1 MLNSGRS
8 IDNTHLGDTKVYGD
22 LEITEDLVIDEGGSI
37 VITPPGCLTTDCVK
51 PTTASG
57 DVSIKT
63 SGDADIAVFQDDK
76 EVHVFNVIRP
86 LTSDLSLTSFNN
98 NGTLSISDGAGVPP
112 PGVRVVNGDMYSDK
126 YRSTAST
133 ALTDPEIDM
142 TDGALRIGFAGGN
155 TNVITA
161 TDTDNSV
168 QISGAYKLPT
178 AAGTDGQLL
187 TVDAGGLT
195 TSYQDPVLPLT
206 PSQEIGYIA
215 IANTSYNT
223 SRTLIWSSLGGTN
236 QVSTDVLGTGG
247 YVEFKSIGKIYAR
260 RTQDGIVS
268 ATYFLEVDVA
278 QTGGYNNTTTFQW
291 SISDN
296 VFVLDKDVDY
306 ERDYE
311 FRFTIQRMNLNSFT
325 VYGTGTCT
333 QLVNPTGTIQ
343 LPAQMMKFQD
353 VKDSDSNLL
362 FTTNGTD
369 VKVNVYF
376 TAAQDPG
383 VITSLVPFSGQF
395 HGHQLGFLPEVV
407 VNTSDHSQLTNL
419 GLGDS
424 HQQYSLLSGRSGGQ
438 AIIGGTVASD
448 TLVLQ
453 SNAADPLD
461 GHVEFKSFIDMQ
473 THQILNVSTAG
484 GIGQI
489 VDGKLD
495 KAGDTM
501 TGVLKLPNGT
511 AAAPALSFA
520 TAPTTGLSLDGFGK
534 LLLSD
539 SGTPSLKCNGAN
551 VSVFGTLSM
560 NDNRLLE
567 VATPVGPDDAA
578 NKQYVDDNAL
588 RIDGTLPMDGTLQ
601 MDGNSITGVLNIN
614 GSSYPPPPTSDP
626 TKLNKA
632 GDTMT
637 GELKMSSQIIS
648 GVANPVNAQD
658 AATKSYVD
666 TATDGVVIG
675 PGSSV
680 NSHLCSFNG
689 TTGKLIKNSGIS
701 AIGGNIDQSSGAPL
715 KLGGLTAQSVDIGS
729 ATIPTYVLG
738 GLDMNSKKINNLL
751 DPTAAQDGATKAYVD
766 TATDGVVI
774 GPSSAVN
781 SHLCSFDTTTGELIK
796 DSGILQSDVVLK
808 TGNNV
813 MNGDLALLTAGNTE
827 LVITTTDPFNLAR
840 ILLSANGV
848 LSSMRQ
854 SDSRLRIASNNN
866 RIDLDSVVSEIAL
879 STSGTPRLTISDT
892 EVRSYLPVVT
902 DQSFRQYRAVNPA
915 QNGFPVLSGMYS
927 MISSRVIG
935 GTLTETSCFNDSG
948 AVGTRTNPANTLAVG
963 DTYHLHMSGLVE
975 TDGKGHG
982 MTFRLKMGATTLM
995 TTNSDDWDAGG
1006 TPTFWELEVDFVIR
1020 TIGSLGTMIGG
1031 GMVTFS
1037 EDLWWKDAGSFST
1050 TSDLAVNTT
1059 ISNTFDVTAQWDNN
1073 NANNVLT
1080 TQVATITRRF

>member
-1 MLNSGRS
+1 MNNLGGNT
-8 IDNTHLGDTKVYGD
+8 DNTHLGDTKVLGD
-22 LEITEDLVIDEGGSI
+22 LEVRDDLIIDGGIT
-37 VITPPGCLTTDCVK
+37 ITPPDCLNVDCIK
-51 PTTASG
+51 PSTLNG
-57 DVSIKT
+57 DVSIKNSNEDT
-63 SGDADIAVFQDDK
+63 IIKLSNDK
-76 EVHVFNVIRP
+76 
-86 LTSDLSLTSFNN
+86 
-98 NGTLSISDGAGVPP
+98 
-112 PGVRVVNGDMYSDK
+112 
-126 YRSTAST
+126 
-133 ALTDPEIDM
+133 
-142 TDGALRIGFAGGN
+142 
-155 TNVITA
+155 
-161 TDTDNSV
+161 SV
-168 QISGAYKLPT
+168 EISGSYKLPT
-178 AAGTDGQLL
+178 TAGTEGQLL
-187 TVDAGGLT
+187 TADAGGLT
-195 TSYQDPVLPLT
+195 SSFKDQVVPLT

-236 QVSTDVLGTGG
+236 QFSTDVLGIGG
-247 YVEFKSIGKIYAR
+247 YVEFKSIGKIYTR
-260 RTQDGIVS
+260 RTQDGIIS
-268 ATYFLEVDVA
+268 DTYRLEVDVV
-278 QTGGYNNTTTFQW
+278 QTGGYVDTSTFTW

-296 VFVLDKDVDY
+296 VFVLNKDVDY

-311 FRFTIQRMNLNSFT
+311 FRFTIQKMNNNSFT
-325 VYGTGTCT
+325 IFGSGTAT

-343 LPAQMMKFQD
+343 LPVQKIQFQD
-353 VKDSDSNLL
+353 VKDSDSQLL
-362 FTTNGTD
+362 FTDVATD
-369 VKVNVYF
+369 VKLNVYF
-376 TAAQDPG
+376 TAVQDPG
-383 VITSLVPFSGQF
+383 VISSFVPFSGQF
-395 HGHQLGFLPEVV
+395 HAHQLGFLPEVV
-407 VNTSDHSQLTNL
+407 VNTSDHSALSNL
-419 GLGDS
+419 SLGDS
-424 HQQYSLLSGRSGGQ
+424 HTQYSLSNGRFGGQ
-438 AIIGGTVASD
+438 TLTGGTSITD
-448 TLVLQ
+448 KLVLQ
-453 SNAADPLD
+453 SNASDPLD
-461 GHVEFKSFIDMQ
+461 GHVELKSFIDM
-473 THQILNVSTAG
+473 TTNQIINVSTAG
-484 GIGQI
+484 GIGQL
-489 VDGKLD
+489 VDTNTTNNTGSVAVHSDVSSAGSGIIISSGERTAISTNTTNNTGSVAVHSDVSSAGSGIIISVAERTAIGTNTTALTGK
-495 KAGDTM
+495 
-501 TGVLKLPNGT
+501 
-511 AAAPALSFA
+511 
-520 TAPTTGLSLDGFGK
+520 
-534 LLLSD
+534 
-539 SGTPSLKCNGAN
+539 
-551 VSVFGTLSM
+551 
-560 NDNRLLE
+560 
-567 VATPVGPDDAA
+567 
-578 NKQYVDDNAL
+578 VD
-588 RIDGTLPMDGTLQ
+588 
-601 MDGNSITGVLNIN
+601 
-614 GSSYPPPPTSDP
+614 
-626 TKLNKA
+626 KA

-680 NSHLCSFNG
+680 NSYLCSFNG

-715 KLGGLTAQSVDIGS
+715 KLGGLTALSVDLGS
-729 ATIPTYVLG
+729 TTIPTYVLG
-738 GLDMNSKKINNLL
+738 GLYMNSKKINNLL

-774 GPSSAVN
+774 GPASAVN

-840 ILLSANGV
+840 IRLSANGV

-892 EVRSYLPVVT
+892 EVLSYLPVVT

-948 AVGTRTNPANTLAVG
+948 AVGTRTNPANTLSVG

-982 MTFRLKMGATTLM
+982 MTFRLKLGATTLM

-1031 GMVTFS
+1031 GMITFS
-1037 EDLWWKDAGSFST
+1037 EDSWWKDAGSFST
-1050 TSDLAVNTT
+1050 TSDLTINTT

>member
-1 MLNSGRS
+1 MNNLGGNT
-8 IDNTHLGDTKVYGD
+8 DNTHLGDTKVLGD
-22 LEITEDLVIDEGGSI
+22 LEVRDDLIIDGGIT
-37 VITPPGCLTTDCVK
+37 ITPPDCLNVDCIK
-51 PTTASG
+51 PSTLNG
-57 DVSIKT
+57 DVSIKNSNEDT
-63 SGDADIAVFQDDK
+63 IIKLSNDK
-76 EVHVFNVIRP
+76 
-86 LTSDLSLTSFNN
+86 
-98 NGTLSISDGAGVPP
+98 
-112 PGVRVVNGDMYSDK
+112 
-126 YRSTAST
+126 
-133 ALTDPEIDM
+133 
-142 TDGALRIGFAGGN
+142 
-155 TNVITA
+155 
-161 TDTDNSV
+161 SV
-168 QISGAYKLPT
+168 EISGSYKLPT
-178 AAGTDGQLL
+178 TAGTEGQLL
-187 TVDAGGLT
+187 TADAGGLT
-195 TSYQDPVLPLT
+195 SSFKDQVVPLT

-236 QVSTDVLGTGG
+236 QFSTDVLGIGG
-247 YVEFKSIGKIYAR
+247 YVEFKSIGKIYTR
-260 RTQDGIVS
+260 RTQDGIIS
-268 ATYFLEVDVA
+268 DTYRLEVDVV
-278 QTGGYNNTTTFQW
+278 QTGGYVDTSTFTW

-296 VFVLDKDVDY
+296 VFVLNKDVDY

-311 FRFTIQRMNLNSFT
+311 FRFTIQKMNNNSFT
-325 VYGTGTCT
+325 IFGSGTAT
-333 QLVNPTGTIQ
+333 QLLNPTGTIQ
-343 LPAQMMKFQD
+343 LPVQKIQFQD
-353 VKDSDSNLL
+353 VKDSDSQLL
-362 FTTNGTD
+362 FTDVATD
-369 VKVNVYF
+369 VKLNVYF
-376 TAAQDPG
+376 TAVQDPG
-383 VITSLVPFSGQF
+383 VISSFVPFSGQF
-395 HGHQLGFLPEVV
+395 HAHQLGFLPEVV
-407 VNTSDHSQLTNL
+407 VNTSDHSALSNL
-419 GLGDS
+419 SLGDS
-424 HQQYSLLSGRSGGQ
+424 HTQYSLSNGRFGGQ
-438 AIIGGTVASD
+438 TLTGGTSITD
-448 TLVLQ
+448 KLVLQ
-453 SNAADPLD
+453 SNASDPLD
-461 GHVEFKSFIDMQ
+461 GHVELKSFIDM
-473 THQILNVSTAG
+473 TTNQIINVSTAG
-484 GIGQI
+484 GIGQL
-489 VDGKLD
+489 VDTNTTNNTGSVAVHSDVSSAGSGIIISSGERTAISTNTTNNTGSVAVHSDVSSAGSGIIISVAERTAIGTNTTALTGK
-495 KAGDTM
+495 
-501 TGVLKLPNGT
+501 
-511 AAAPALSFA
+511 
-520 TAPTTGLSLDGFGK
+520 
-534 LLLSD
+534 
-539 SGTPSLKCNGAN
+539 
-551 VSVFGTLSM
+551 
-560 NDNRLLE
+560 
-567 VATPVGPDDAA
+567 
-578 NKQYVDDNAL
+578 VD
-588 RIDGTLPMDGTLQ
+588 
-601 MDGNSITGVLNIN
+601 
-614 GSSYPPPPTSDP
+614 
-626 TKLNKA
+626 KA

-680 NSHLCSFNG
+680 NSYLCSFNG

-715 KLGGLTAQSVDIGS
+715 KLGGLTALSVDLGS
-729 ATIPTYVLG
+729 TTIPTYVLG
-738 GLDMNSKKINNLL
+738 GLYMNSKKINNLL

-774 GPSSAVN
+774 GPASAVN

-840 ILLSANGV
+840 IRLSANGV

-892 EVRSYLPVVT
+892 EVLSYLPVVT

-948 AVGTRTNPANTLAVG
+948 AVGTRTNPANTLSVG

-982 MTFRLKMGATTLM
+982 MTFRLKLGATTLM

-1031 GMVTFS
+1031 GMITFS

-1050 TSDLAVNTT
+1050 TSDLAINTT

>member
-1 MLNSGRS
+1 MNNLGGNT
-8 IDNTHLGDTKVYGD
+8 DNTHLGDTKVLGD
-22 LEITEDLVIDEGGSI
+22 LEVRDDLIIDGGIT
-37 VITPPGCLTTDCVK
+37 ITPPDCLNVDCIK
-51 PTTASG
+51 PSTLNG
-57 DVSIKT
+57 DVSIKNSNEDT
-63 SGDADIAVFQDDK
+63 IIKLSNDK
-76 EVHVFNVIRP
+76 
-86 LTSDLSLTSFNN
+86 
-98 NGTLSISDGAGVPP
+98 
-112 PGVRVVNGDMYSDK
+112 
-126 YRSTAST
+126 
-133 ALTDPEIDM
+133 
-142 TDGALRIGFAGGN
+142 
-155 TNVITA
+155 
-161 TDTDNSV
+161 SV
-168 QISGAYKLPT
+168 EISGSYKLPT
-178 AAGTDGQLL
+178 TAGTEGQLL
-187 TVDAGGLT
+187 TADAGGLT
-195 TSYQDPVLPLT
+195 SSFKDQVVPLT

-236 QVSTDVLGTGG
+236 QFSTDVLGIGG
-247 YVEFKSIGKIYAR
+247 YVEFKSIGKIYTR
-260 RTQDGIVS
+260 RTQDGIIS
-268 ATYFLEVDVA
+268 DTYRLEVDVV
-278 QTGGYNNTTTFQW
+278 QTGGYVDTSTFTW

-296 VFVLDKDVDY
+296 VFVLNKDVDY

-311 FRFTIQRMNLNSFT
+311 FRFTIQKMNNNSFT
-325 VYGTGTCT
+325 IFGSGTAT

-343 LPAQMMKFQD
+343 LPVQKIQFQD
-353 VKDSDSNLL
+353 VKDSDSQLL
-362 FTTNGTD
+362 FTDVATD
-369 VKVNVYF
+369 VKLNVYF
-376 TAAQDPG
+376 TAVQDPG
-383 VITSLVPFSGQF
+383 VISSFVPFSGQF
-395 HGHQLGFLPEVV
+395 HAHQLGFLPEVV
-407 VNTSDHSQLTNL
+407 VNTSDHSALSNL
-419 GLGDS
+419 SLGDS
-424 HQQYSLLSGRSGGQ
+424 HTQYSLSNGRFGGQ
-438 AIIGGTVASD
+438 TLTGGTSITD
-448 TLVLQ
+448 KLVLQ
-453 SNAADPLD
+453 SNASDPLD
-461 GHVEFKSFIDMQ
+461 GHVELKSFIDM
-473 THQILNVSTAG
+473 TTNQIINVSTAG
-484 GIGQI
+484 GIGQL
-489 VDGKLD
+489 VDTNTTNNTGSVAVHSDVSSAGSGIIISSGERTAISTNTTNNTGSVAVHSDVSSAGSGIIISVAERTAIGTNTTALTGK
-495 KAGDTM
+495 
-501 TGVLKLPNGT
+501 
-511 AAAPALSFA
+511 
-520 TAPTTGLSLDGFGK
+520 
-534 LLLSD
+534 
-539 SGTPSLKCNGAN
+539 
-551 VSVFGTLSM
+551 
-560 NDNRLLE
+560 
-567 VATPVGPDDAA
+567 
-578 NKQYVDDNAL
+578 VD
-588 RIDGTLPMDGTLQ
+588 
-601 MDGNSITGVLNIN
+601 
-614 GSSYPPPPTSDP
+614 
-626 TKLNKA
+626 KA

-680 NSHLCSFNG
+680 NSYLCSFNG

-715 KLGGLTAQSVDIGS
+715 KLGGLTAQSVDLGS
-729 ATIPTYVLG
+729 TTIPTYVFG

-774 GPSSAVN
+774 GPASAVN

-840 ILLSANGV
+840 IRLSANGV

-892 EVRSYLPVVT
+892 EVLSYLPVVT

-948 AVGTRTNPANTLAVG
+948 AVGTRTNPANTLSVG

-982 MTFRLKMGATTLM
+982 MTFRLKLGATTLM

-1031 GMVTFS
+1031 GMITFS

-1050 TSDLAVNTT
+1050 TSDLAINTT

>member
-1 MLNSGRS
+1 MNNLGGNT
-8 IDNTHLGDTKVYGD
+8 DNTHLGDTKVLGD
-22 LEITEDLVIDEGGSI
+22 LEVRDDLIIDGGIT
-37 VITPPGCLTTDCVK
+37 ITPPDCLNVDCIK
-51 PTTASG
+51 PSTLNG
-57 DVSIKT
+57 DVSIKNSNEDT
-63 SGDADIAVFQDDK
+63 IIKLSNDK
-76 EVHVFNVIRP
+76 
-86 LTSDLSLTSFNN
+86 
-98 NGTLSISDGAGVPP
+98 
-112 PGVRVVNGDMYSDK
+112 
-126 YRSTAST
+126 
-133 ALTDPEIDM
+133 
-142 TDGALRIGFAGGN
+142 
-155 TNVITA
+155 
-161 TDTDNSV
+161 SV
-168 QISGAYKLPT
+168 EISGSYKLPT
-178 AAGTDGQLL
+178 TAGTEGQLL
-187 TVDAGGLT
+187 TADAGGLT
-195 TSYQDPVLPLT
+195 SSFKDQVLPLT

-236 QVSTDVLGTGG
+236 QFSTDVLGIGG
-247 YVEFKSIGKIYAR
+247 YVEFKSIGKIYTR
-260 RTQDGIVS
+260 RTQDGIIS
-268 ATYFLEVDVA
+268 DTYRLEVDVV
-278 QTGGYNNTTTFQW
+278 QTGGYVDTSTFTW

-296 VFVLDKDVDY
+296 VFVLNKDVDY

-311 FRFTIQRMNLNSFT
+311 FRFTIQKMNNNSFT
-325 VYGTGTCT
+325 IFGSGTAT

-343 LPAQMMKFQD
+343 LPVQKIQFQD
-353 VKDSDSNLL
+353 VKDSDSQLL
-362 FTTNGTD
+362 FTDVATD
-369 VKVNVYF
+369 VKLNVYF
-376 TAAQDPG
+376 TAVQDPG
-383 VITSLVPFSGQF
+383 VISSFVPFSGQF
-395 HGHQLGFLPEVV
+395 HAHQLGFLPEVV
-407 VNTSDHSQLTNL
+407 VNTSDHSALSNL
-419 GLGDS
+419 SLGDS
-424 HQQYSLLSGRSGGQ
+424 HTQYSLSNGRFGGQ
-438 AIIGGTVASD
+438 TLTGGTSITD
-448 TLVLQ
+448 KLVLQ
-453 SNAADPLD
+453 SNASDPLD
-461 GHVEFKSFIDMQ
+461 GHVELKSFIDM
-473 THQILNVSTAG
+473 TTNQIINVSTAG
-484 GIGQI
+484 GIGQL
-489 VDGKLD
+489 VDTNTTNNTGSVAVHSDVSSAGSGIIISSGERTAISTNTTNNTGSVAVHSDVSSAGSGIIISVAERTAIGTNTTALTGK
-495 KAGDTM
+495 
-501 TGVLKLPNGT
+501 
-511 AAAPALSFA
+511 
-520 TAPTTGLSLDGFGK
+520 
-534 LLLSD
+534 
-539 SGTPSLKCNGAN
+539 
-551 VSVFGTLSM
+551 
-560 NDNRLLE
+560 
-567 VATPVGPDDAA
+567 
-578 NKQYVDDNAL
+578 VD
-588 RIDGTLPMDGTLQ
+588 
-601 MDGNSITGVLNIN
+601 
-614 GSSYPPPPTSDP
+614 
-626 TKLNKA
+626 KA

-680 NSHLCSFNG
+680 NSYLCSFNG

-715 KLGGLTAQSVDIGS
+715 KLGGLTALSVDLGS
-729 ATIPTYVLG
+729 TTIPTYVLG
-738 GLDMNSKKINNLL
+738 GLYMNSKKINNLL

-774 GPSSAVN
+774 GPASAVN

-840 ILLSANGV
+840 IRLSANGV

-892 EVRSYLPVVT
+892 EVLSYLPVVT

-927 MISSRVIG
+927 MISSSVIG

-948 AVGTRTNPANTLAVG
+948 AVGTRTNPANTLAIG
-963 DTYHLHMSGLVE
+963 DTYHLHMSGLVQ

-995 TTNSDDWDAGG
+995 ATNSDDWDAGG

-1059 ISNTFDVTAQWDNN
+1059 ISNTFDVTAQWDNA